1 MGFVL
6 VSLLFLWSAWAQS
19 MWFRVDR
26 QGRWSG
32 HASAR
37 LVGVG
42 SLNVV
47 DGRYAKALVWSRLCS
62 FGRRGLRHC
71 VCGKISTGVGLVSPL
86 FFWSSWAQS
95 LRWRADR
102 QWACSRLASFPLVG
116 VGTVT
121 LVEGRSARALV

>member
-1 MGFVL
+1 MGFLL

-42 SLNVV
+42 SLNVLE
-47 DGRYAKALVWSRLCS
+47 GRYAKALVWSRLCS
-62 FGRRGLRHC
+62 FGRRGLSHC
-71 VCGKISTGVGLVSPL
+71 GGELIGNGLVHVSPL
-86 FFWSSWAQS
+86 FLWSAWAQS
-95 LRWRADR
+95 LWWRADQQGR
-102 QWACSRLASFPLVG
+102 WYDLASVPLVG
-116 VGTVT
+116 EGSVTV
-121 LVEGRSARALV
+121 V